1 MLTDARGLT
10 VTTDDPAVVAAIDR
24 YAEAFFAYTNDAP
37 VILEAVVADPVCPLA
52 QAYAGALYLFLES
65 RAGPA
70 EAEPHIAAAET
81 AIAST
86 ASGATERER
95 LWVTA
100 VRAWA
105 DGRLDTAIDA
115 HKAITARWPE
125 DLLAAKVGQYHLFN
139 QGRCRELCAM
149 AEAVLPANRDV
160 GYAHG
165 MLAFGLEQTHRL
177 AEAEAAGRHA
187 TDLNRTDP
195 WAHHAVAHVME
206 TQGRVAEGIAWMRGL
221 ADAWADCNSFMLTHN
236 WWHVALFHLDR
247 DDAETALGLY
257 DERVWGVWK
266 AYSQDQIGAVS
277 LLARLELRGVDVG
290 DRWQDV
296 ATHMAASDRAHDHVN
311 GFLDL
316 QYLYG
321 FARAGFGHQVGAM
334 RDSLT
339 RHAAE
344 RAASGEAAW
353 SEVVLPAAD
362 GLVAHARGDARRAV
376 DKLAGVR
383 DGLIRLGGSHAQRDL
398 FDQILIDAALRVGDA
413 AVAGPMLLAR
423 KRARPSVAV
432 TDRLLARLAT

>member
-1 MLTDARGLT
+1 MLTDARGLA
-10 VTTDDPAVVAAIDR
+10 VTTDDPAVVTAIDR
-24 YAEAFFAYTNDAP
+24 YAEAFLAYTDDAP
-37 VILEAVVADPVCPLA
+37 AILEAAAADPACPLA
-52 QAYAGALYLFLES
+52 QALAGALFLFLES
-65 RAGPA
+65 RSAPA
-70 EAEPHIAAAET
+70 QAEPYIAAAE
-81 AIAST
+81 AAPR
-86 ASGATERER
+86 ATERER
-95 LWVTA
+95 LWTA
-100 VRAWA
+100 ATRAWA

-187 TDLNRTDP
+187 TDLHRTDP

-206 TQGRVAEGIAWMRGL
+206 TQGRIAEGIAWMEAL

-247 DDAETALGLY
+247 DDPEAALRLY

-277 LLARLELRGVDVG
+277 LLARLELRGLDVG
-290 DRWQDV
+290 GRWQDV
-296 ATHMAASDRAHDHVN
+296 AAHMAAAGRAHDHVN

-321 FARAGFGHQVGAM
+321 FARAGRDGPVAAM
-334 RDSLT
+334 RDSLS
-339 RHAAE
+339 RHAAD
-344 RAASGEAAW
+344 RAAAGETAW
-353 SEVVLPAAD
+353 QEVVVPAAD
-362 GLVAHARGDARRAV
+362 GLIAHARGDARRAV
-376 DKLAGVR
+376 DGLAGVR

-398 FDQILIDAALRVGDA
+398 FDQILIDAALDVGDA

-423 KRARPSVAV
+423 KQARPTVAV
-432 TDRLLARLAT
+432 TDRLLARLAS